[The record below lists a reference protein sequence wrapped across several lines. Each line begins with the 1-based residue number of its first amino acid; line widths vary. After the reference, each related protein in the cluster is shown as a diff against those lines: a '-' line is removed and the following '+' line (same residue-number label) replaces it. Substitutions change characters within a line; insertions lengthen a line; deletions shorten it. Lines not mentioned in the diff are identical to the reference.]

1 MVSRDTTVHVISATL
16 ALAIFVLFSLFGPD
30 ESSQTV
36 SALLFVVVYG
46 LMFGGGHF
54 YLALRG
60 EDGVVPVKSR
70 WRFLGLLVVY
80 LGAGAVSLSYGNNTV
95 GSIRVNTIAFVVAV
109 TALIVYLV
117 VENIDAYRDSLSE

>member
-1 MVSRDTTVHVISATL
+1 MVSRETTVHVISATL
-16 ALAIFVLFSLFGPD
+16 AIAIFVLFSFFGPD

-70 WRFLGLLVVY
+70 WRFIGLLVVY
-80 LGAGAVSLSYGNNTV
+80 LGAGAVSLSYGNSTV
-95 GSIRVNTIAFVVAV
+95 ASIQLNTIVFVVVV
-109 TALIVYLV
+109 TALVVYLV
-117 VENIDAYRDSLSE
+117 VENVDAYRESLSE